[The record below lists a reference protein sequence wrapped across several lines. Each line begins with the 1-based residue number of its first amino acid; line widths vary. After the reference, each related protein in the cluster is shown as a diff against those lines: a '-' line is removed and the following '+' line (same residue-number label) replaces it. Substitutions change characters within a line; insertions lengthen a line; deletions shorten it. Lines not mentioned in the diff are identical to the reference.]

1 MSSSAIT
8 VENLGKRYSLSST
21 PGLGAGYVRVAD
33 ALAQLWPLKKQATL
47 RTDFWALRD
56 LSFEVPHGQVLG
68 IIGRNGAGKSTLL
81 KILSRIT
88 PPSQGRI
95 TMRGRVASLL
105 EVGTGF
111 HPELTGRENIF
122 LNGAILGM
130 TKGDIR
136 ARFDEIVA
144 FADAEAFLDTPV
156 KRYSSG
162 MQVRLAFA
170 VAAHLEPEILIVD
183 EVLAVG
189 DAQFQKR
196 CLGRINSVA
205 SNGRTVLLVSH
216 QMDLIKR
223 LSTSVLW
230 LDRGKLAL
238 HGEPDQVISQYL
250 CEAAETSVHFETRT
264 EASPF
269 IDSIRINREK
279 LAQGDLEIEIGFRA
293 PYPLARPE
301 IGLAIHAANGAAIC
315 GSNTLMHP
323 PASALHSCS
332 AGTAIFSLDQLPLVT
347 GDYTVSLWL
356 NDGTANHQ
364 HLPHAVA
371 FAFQDP
377 SPAAYASHPSVTGW
391 TKIEATWH
399 LSAAE

>member
-8 VENLGKRYSLSST
+8 VENLGKRYSLPSA
-21 PGLGAGYVRVAD
+21 PGTHASYARVTD
-33 ALAQLWPLKKQATL
+33 VWKQLWPGREQQAAASE
-47 RTDFWALRD
+47 FWALRD
-56 LSFEVPHGQVLG
+56 LSFEVPAGQVLG

-88 PPSQGRI
+88 QPSQGRV

-122 LNGAILGM
+122 LNGAIHGM
-130 TKGDIR
+130 TKAEMR

-144 FADAEAFLDTPV
+144 FAEIEPFLDTPV

-170 VAAHLEPEILIVD
+170 IAAHLEPEILIID

-196 CLGRINSVA
+196 CLGRMNSVA
-205 SNGRTVLLVSH
+205 SSGRTIILVSH
-216 QMDLIKR
+216 QMDLVKR

-230 LDRGKLAL
+230 LDRGTLAL
-238 HGEPDQVISQYL
+238 HGEPDRIIAQYL
-250 CEAAETSVHFETRT
+250 SNVAEACIQFEPTSATG
-264 EASPF
+264 PF
-269 IDSIRINREK
+269 IQSIRIDPES
-279 LAQGDLEIEIGFRA
+279 LAMGDLRIEISFRS

-301 IGLAIHAANGAAIC
+301 IGLTLHSAYGATVC

-323 PASALHSCS
+323 APAALASCRS
-332 AGTAIFSLDQLPLVT
+332 GTAVFALAQVPLVT
-347 GDYTVSLWL
+347 GDYTASFWL
-356 NDGTANHQ
+356 NDGITNHQ
-364 HLPHAVA
+364 HLPHALA
-371 FAFQDP
+371 FSLQDP
-377 SPAAYASHPSVTGW
+377 SPPDYPSEPAITGW
-391 TKIEATWH
+391 TKIQPQWCFRSDE
-399 LSAAE
+399 